1 MVRRAS
7 HLSGKASE
15 NRKPQKMPTKTMTNQ
30 TTFQETDAFGW
41 SKFSDKLESFLLIE
55 RDFVEGSLVVSLNAP
70 FGSGKTTFIQMWKN
84 HLNERRDSG
93 IQAPLFILLNAWED
107 DYCGDPLLSLVDAIE
122 KELQSREPDKE
133 TKQGMVALRD
143 ATRDV
148 GWYMLGMANSAVGHW
163 TGLDPVAAGEF
174 AETKKSKRKETP
186 ERSDILASFQA
197 RKEALGRL
205 KDALRSLFSKND
217 RPVLI
222 LVDELDRCRP
232 DFAVQY
238 LETIKH
244 IFDVD
249 GLVFVLA
256 VDLKQLENSA
266 RALFG
271 DGLDFPE
278 YFRKFAHRNIQLPK
292 PDEAG
297 IRNLVA
303 KYTSRYIHDP
313 SEDSPRRKSWMNV
326 QYSTRSLTEMSTV
339 LSLTPRKIQEAFRIV
354 GHLTAAPEGKP
365 QELFYNISASS
376 IFLAFLSLGR
386 LSAFQSIASGK
397 MALRE
402 LLELIV
408 ELLPG
413 KTNDWWAFVLASKHS
428 SDDEEP
434 EKTSFQAEFARA
446 GIVPKDMSEEDFK
459 TKYRGY
465 QIDPYSGP
473 ALHQIA
479 LKIQEVGR
487 FAE

>member
-1 MVRRAS
+1 
-7 HLSGKASE
+7 
-15 NRKPQKMPTKTMTNQ
+15 MTYK
-30 TTFQETDAFGW
+30 TTFEATDAFGW
-41 SKFSDKLESFLLIE
+41 SDFAKKLEAFLITE
-55 RDFVEGSLVVSLNAP
+55 RGFVDGSLVVSLNAP
-70 FGSGKTTFIQMWKN
+70 FGSGKTTFIHMLKN
-84 HLNERRDSG
+84 HLDGRHESDPT
-93 IQAPLFILLNAWED
+93 APLCILLNAWED

-133 TKQGMVALRD
+133 TKQGMATLRE
-143 ATRDV
+143 ATKDV
-148 GWYMLGMANSAVGHW
+148 GWYMLGMANSVVGQW
-163 TGLDPVAAGEF
+163 TGFDPVAAGEF
-174 AETKKSKRKETP
+174 AEAKKAKRAEAP
-186 ERSDILASFQA
+186 PRPDILSLFQA

-205 KDALRSLFSKND
+205 KNALRSLFSKQG
-217 RPVLI
+217 RPVLL

-249 GLVFVLA
+249 GLAFVLA

-271 DGLDFPE
+271 YGLDFPE

-292 PDEAG
+292 PDSQG
-297 IRNLVA
+297 IANLVT
-303 KYTSRYIHDP
+303 KYTARYIHDH
-313 SEDSPRRKSWMNV
+313 SNEKPRRKSWMNIE
-326 QYSTRSLTEMSTV
+326 YSRRSLTEMSTV
-339 LSLTPRKIQEAFRIV
+339 LSLTPRQIQEAFRIV

-365 QELFYNISASS
+365 QELFYSISASS

-413 KTNDWWAFVLASKHS
+413 KTNDWWAFVLALTHS
-428 SDDEEP
+428 GDDDRLDFP
-434 EKTSFQAEFARA
+434 RIQAEFARQ
-446 GIVPKDMSEEDFK
+446 GIIAKDMTEEEFRNRVGGFHVPS
-459 TKYRGY
+459 YGA
-465 QIDPYSGP
+465 SS
-473 ALHQIA
+473 LSQIA
-479 LKIQEVGR
+479 RKITETER
-487 FAE
+487 FAS